1 MQTLARALEQAPLD
15 AVVLSN
21 YARVLEESGG
31 DAEQA
36 IFPPPVLFPP
46 LLLCKPLF
54 NYEHVLH
61 TSLNT

>member
-36 IFPPPVLFPP
+36 VFLSPPVF
-46 LLLCKPLF
+46 
-54 NYEHVLH
+54 VSSSA
-61 TSLNT
+61 SL

>member
-36 IFPPPVLFPP
+36 VSPPQFVFPRLPLF
-46 LLLCKPLF
+46 KPRF

-61 TSLNT
+61 MSLNT

>member
-36 IFPPPVLFPP
+36 ISPPPVFFCF
-46 LLLCKPLF
+46 LLCFFVSLC
-54 NYEHVLH
+54 LI
-61 TSLNT
+61 TSTCFIRP